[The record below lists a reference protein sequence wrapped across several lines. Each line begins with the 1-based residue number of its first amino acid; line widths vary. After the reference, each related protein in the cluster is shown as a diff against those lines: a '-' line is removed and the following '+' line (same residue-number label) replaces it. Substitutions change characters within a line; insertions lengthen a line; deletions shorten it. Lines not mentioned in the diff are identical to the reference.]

1 MRRAITDRPSS
12 AAGPPRHGLHPPRHG
27 GTVRAMDPAPPAKC
41 PRCRKVAL
49 GDEPLIRHCGR
60 CKGSWI
66 AEETLHERVA
76 AAQGAQSGLTWR
88 KEARAAL
95 MCAICAEPME
105 TLVVRDTPVDR
116 CARHGVWFDV
126 NELAHVLA
134 PVAVAAHVAAA
145 QPQAQGQGQ
154 GQGSTAGELA
164 EDGVELAVGAALESV
179 DVVEVG
185 GSAVEVGSTVV
196 ETGGGVFEVVID
208 GAGVVAEVVVDAIAA
223 IFSALD

>member
-1 MRRAITDRPSS
+1 
-12 AAGPPRHGLHPPRHG
+12 
-27 GTVRAMDPAPPAKC
+27 MDPAPPAKC

-88 KEARAAL
+88 TEARAAL
-95 MCAICAEPME
+95 LCAICAEPME

-116 CARHGVWFDV
+116 CARHGIWFDV

-134 PVAVAAHVAAA
+134 PVAVAAHVAA
-145 QPQAQGQGQ
+145 QPQT
-154 GQGSTAGELA
+154 STAGDLA
-164 EDGVELAVGAALESV
+164 EDGVDLAVGVADAALESV

-223 IFSALD
+223 IFSAALD